1 VYFSIVLIEQQTD
14 EDVAAA
20 FSGGRPDALS
30 LVYERFGP
38 LVYSIAMRSLGVRPD
53 AEDVTQQV
61 FVSAWRSRDRF
72 DRARGTLGGWLVTI
86 TRNKVADALRT
97 RQRDSRVLL
106 QVTGGAAVAAPEA
119 PADQVV
125 DRIVM
130 ADELAQLPESQRLV
144 MVMAFYSDLTHEQIA
159 RVLGLPLGTVKSHI
173 RRGLQRLRTRLE
185 ANGVAH

>member
-1 VYFSIVLIEQQTD
+1 MDLSTD

-72 DRARGTLGGWLVTI
+72 DRTRGTLGGWLVTI
-86 TRNKVADALRT
+86 TRNKVTDALRN

-106 QVTGGAAVAAPEA
+106 QVTGGAVVAAPEA

-159 RVLGLPLGTVKSHI
+159 RTLGLPLGTVKSHI